1 MNNELEIIH
10 DSRNIRKRQSKKYP
24 SKKEKS
30 LKLEFSLKRQLS
42 KEKNKL
48 NSLEK
53 SENVKII
60 EKEISLL
67 KNKSWYRSR
76 HHNHCLMCNG
86 PKYFFKKR
94 TKINEKEILDLDFSI
109 FDYHWDK
116 HKKNKY

>member
-10 DSRNIRKRQSKKYP
+10 DSRNIRKLKSKKYP

-30 LKLEFSLKRQLS
+30 VKLELSLKRQLS
-42 KEKNKL
+42 KEKNKN
-48 NSLEK
+48 NSFDK
-53 SENVKII
+53 NENIKII

-76 HHNHCLMCNG
+76 HHNHCLFCNG

-94 TKINEKEILDLDFSI
+94 IKNKGNLDLDFSI
-109 FDYHWDK
+109 LDYHWDK
-116 HKKNKY
+116 HNKNKY